1 LLLLALLVGT
11 TLCVAA
17 SPQPAVA
24 GTYSVWYCVNGSG
37 NPVGGG
43 DRDWD
48 AVISGAPQ
56 PYVPADC
63 GTEPFGVIERTV
75 ETNPSNSPEV
85 TNDAQLLAPS
95 TVSLSQLKL
104 WWHGLVND
112 GSQVA
117 AIALTDGSVPA
128 GGVYEGQILADH
140 RTGFGSADPL
150 VSPPLTYDL
159 PASTSGLLL
168 RAACPY
174 GNDCQVSTFAQF
186 TAYRVGLVVSDARP
200 PQGTATGG
208 LLTDAVLTGTPSVT
222 VDANDVGSGV
232 YLARILVD
240 GRTEAS
246 TQVGGILCRD
256 VDTGNADAFEFSTV
270 TPCPLHEAVTM
281 TLDTSLV
288 ADDAYHRVEVQVI
301 DAAGNT
307 TTVADRTVGVPRS
320 PRPGFFD
327 PVTRGFLNPLF
338 SLSFPRA
345 LNGRGAASGAVVRVY
360 LPVRDTV
367 RVKRGAT
374 KGHRRRVTRARSR
387 RTVHFTSRPTLRARL
402 TDVTRRPI
410 VGAKVWIATRVNR
423 GEWQISGRP
432 HTTGRT
438 GRIGLKLEGR
448 TPSRDVNVVYFPF
461 SDSHEQAV
469 GRPVRLDVRA
479 GVRLRVDHHRARN
492 GGRIV
497 FTGQVAGPLASSGAA
512 ISLQVK
518 IGRRYRTFRTIRV
531 TPAHNGRFR
540 TAYRF
545 SRTLSRARYHFR
557 VLVPRQAGLP
567 YENGTS
573 DVESVLVTP

>member
-1 LLLLALLVGT
+1 MLVLLVGT
-11 TLCVAA
+11 TLCVVAA
-17 SPQPAVA
+17 SPRLAVA

-56 PYVPADC
+56 PYEPADC

-75 ETNPSNSPEV
+75 ETNPSNAPEV
-85 TNDAQLLAPS
+85 TYDAQLVAPS

-117 AIALTDGSVPA
+117 AIALTGGSVPA
-128 GGVYEGQILADH
+128 GGVYEGRVLADY
-140 RTGFGSADPL
+140 RAGFGSADPL

-186 TAYRVGLVVSDARP
+186 TAYRVGLVVSDGRP
-200 PQGTATGG
+200 PQGNASGR
-208 LLTDAVLTGTPSVT
+208 LLTDAVLTGAPSVT
-222 VDANDVGSGV
+222 VDANDVGGGV
-232 YLARILVD
+232 YMTRILVD

-256 VDTGNADAFEFSTV
+256 VDSGNRDAFEFSTV
-270 TPCPLHEAVTM
+270 SPCPLHEAVTM
-281 TLDTSLV
+281 TLDTSLL
-288 ADDAYHRVEVQVI
+288 ADDAYHRVQVEII

-307 TTVADRTVGVPRS
+307 TTVVDRNVGMPRS

-327 PVTRGFLNPLF
+327 PVTRRFLNPLF
-338 SLSFPRA
+338 NLAVPRA
-345 LNGRGAASGAVVRVY
+345 LNGRGADSGAIIRVSF
-360 LPVRDTV
+360 PVRDTV
-367 RVKRGAT
+367 RVKHGGE
-374 KGHRRRVTRARSR
+374 KGQRRRVIRARSR

-402 TDVTRRPI
+402 TNAARRPI
-410 VGAKVWIATRVNR
+410 VGARLWVATRVNGR
-423 GEWQISGRP
+423 DWQISGRP

-438 GRIGLKLEGR
+438 GHIALRLSAR
-448 TPSRDVNVVYFPF
+448 APSRDVNVVYFPF

-479 GVRLRVDHHRARN
+479 GVRLRVDRHRARN

-497 FTGQVAGPLASSGAA
+497 FSGQVAGPLASSGAA

-518 IGRRYRTFRTIRV
+518 IGQRYRTFRMIRV
-531 TPAHNGRFR
+531 TPARNGRFR

-545 SRTLSRARYHFR
+545 ANTVSRARYHFR

-567 YENGTS
+567 YESGTS